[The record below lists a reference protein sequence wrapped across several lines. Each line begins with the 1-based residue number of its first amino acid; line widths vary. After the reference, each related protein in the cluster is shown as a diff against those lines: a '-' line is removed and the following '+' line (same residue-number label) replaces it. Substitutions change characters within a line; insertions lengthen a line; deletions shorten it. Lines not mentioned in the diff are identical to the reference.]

1 MSARPSP
8 GAMLSCTGLSVHFG
22 GMRAVDAVNFTVAQ
36 GEVVGLIGPNGAG
49 KSTLVNAVSGFQ
61 KPTAGTVSIDAA
73 DITSWSSQRR
83 ARAGLVR
90 TFQAVRLFAGLSVL
104 DNIMAGALGTG
115 LGTRRAAR
123 RAAEVASALA
133 LTDRLDDS
141 AGSLPHGVE
150 RRVGIARALAAAPRF
165 LMLDEPAAGLNETE
179 SDELGR
185 LLHSVRDRFDCGI
198 CLIEHDMRLV
208 MSRCERIQVL
218 DSGKTIASGTPAEVR
233 RSPAVIAA
241 YLGAS

>member
-1 MSARPSP
+1 MSARPAP
-8 GAMLSCTGLSVHFG
+8 GAVLSCTGLSVHFG
-22 GMRAVDAVNFTVAQ
+22 GMRAVDGVDFTVAQ

-61 KPTAGTVSIDAA
+61 KPTAGTVSIDAD
-73 DITSWSSQRR
+73 DITRWSSQRR

-104 DNIMAGALGTG
+104 DNIMAGALGVG
-115 LGTRRAAR
+115 LGTRRAAH
-123 RAAEVASALA
+123 RAAEIASALA
-133 LTDRLDDS
+133 LDDRLDDS

-150 RRVGIARALAAAPRF
+150 RRVGIARALAAGPRF

-179 SDELGR
+179 SDELGQ
-185 LLHSVRDRFDCGI
+185 LLHTVRDRFECGI
-198 CLIEHDMRLV
+198 CLIEHDMRLI

-233 RSPAVIAA
+233 RSPAVLAA
-241 YLGAS
+241 YLGAA